1 MNFLTALFESIKAI
15 FVFANKVAPSEKI
28 QEANAER
35 KKLRLEL
42 KEMDKILE
50 ESRLY
55 LSVHPRITVDV
66 YVSLKFDLLDEE
78 DREEIRTALH
88 EMFPKRDN
96 RGLKLKKDI

>member
-1 MNFLTALFESIKAI
+1 MNWLTALFESIKAI
-15 FVFANKVAPSEKI
+15 FVFANKVTPSEKI
-28 QEANAER
+28 QEEKFEIR
-35 KKLRLEL
+35 KLRIGL
-42 KEMDKILE
+42 KEKDRILE

-66 YVSLKFDLLDEE
+66 YVALKFDLLDEQ

-88 EMFPKRDN
+88 EMFPNRDK